1 MPMVELLLV
10 LLFAVALLAYLATR
24 IHLPYPIV
32 LVLGGLAL
40 GFVPGFV
47 PGLPAIDLQPNL
59 IFLLF
64 LPVLLY
70 ADAWTTSWRDFRF
83 NLRPISLLAI
93 GLVITTTLL
102 VAVVAHAVLPNFSWA
117 AAFVLGAIVS
127 PTDAVASTTIAQ
139 RLGAPRRLVT
149 IVEGES
155 LVNDASGL
163 VLYRFA
169 LVALITGV
177 FSFAQAGLTFIWV
190 VVGGVGVGL
199 LVAWLYAQIERRL
212 DDSPI
217 EITLSF
223 LVPFAAYIPAEAVGA
238 SGVLAAVA
246 AGLYVGRKSARII
259 SPASRVQAEAVWGV
273 LTFLLNGLAFIL
285 IGLQLRALLDLLRAQ
300 QITLGELLAYG
311 ALVSLVVIVVRLLW
325 VFPGAYLPYYLFPS
339 IRAREP
345 LPRVRVVWVLG
356 WMGMRGVVSLAAAL
370 ALPLTLASGQAFH
383 ERPLILL
390 LTYCVILATLVGQ
403 GLTLPVLMRKL
414 GVGADGAA
422 EREEG
427 IARLTSARAALRR
440 IDELAEEKWTTDEEI
455 SYLRA
460 IHEHR
465 THRYDGDGD
474 AEEAERDRVQDDVAR
489 RLKREVLQAERKA
502 VIQLRDEG
510 TIGDEVLRRL
520 ERELDLQDIWLEG

>member
-1 MPMVELLLV
+1 MPMVELVLL
-10 LLFAVALLAYLATR
+10 LLFAVATLAYLATR
-24 IHLPYPIV
+24 VHLPYPIV

-40 GFVPGFV
+40 GFVPG
-47 PGLPAIDLQPNL
+47 LPPIDLQPDL

-64 LPVLLY
+64 LPLLLY
-70 ADAWTTSWRDFRF
+70 ADAWSTSWRDFRL
-83 NLRPISLLAI
+83 NLRSISLLAI
-93 GLVITTTLL
+93 GLVIATTLV

-127 PTDAVASTTIAQ
+127 PTDAVASTAIAQ
-139 RLGAPRRLVT
+139 RLGAPQRLVT

-163 VLYRFA
+163 VIYRFA
-169 LVALITGV
+169 LVALITGA

-190 VVGGVGVGL
+190 VVGGVGIGL
-199 LVAWLYAQIERRL
+199 AIAWLYTQIERWL

-238 SGVLAAVA
+238 SGVLAAVS
-246 AGLYVGRKSARII
+246 AGLYVGRRSARII

-273 LTFLLNGLAFIL
+273 LAFLLNGLAFIL
-285 IGLQLRALLDLLRAQ
+285 IGLQLRALVELLRAQ
-300 QITLGELLAYG
+300 QITLGGLLAYG

-325 VFPGAYLPYYLFPS
+325 VFPGAYLPRWLFPS

-345 LPRVRVVWVLG
+345 LPRLRVVVVLG

-370 ALPLTLASGQAFH
+370 ALPLTLAAGQAFP
-383 ERPLILL
+383 ERPLIVL

-403 GLTLPVLMRKL
+403 GLTLPALMRKL
-414 GVGADGAA
+414 HVGTDGAA

-427 IARLTSARAALRR
+427 VARLTSARAALRR
-440 IDELAEEKWTTDEEI
+440 IDELAEEKWTTDEDI
-455 SYLRA
+455 SYLRS

-474 AEEAERDRVQDDVAR
+474 VEEAERDNAQDGVAR
-489 RLKREVLQAERKA
+489 RLKREVLLAERQA

-520 ERELDLQDIWLEG
+520 ERELDLQDIWLQG

>member
-1 MPMVELLLV
+1 MPMVELVLL
-10 LLFAVALLAYLATR
+10 LLFAVAVLAYLAAR

-40 GFVPGFV
+40 GFVPG
-47 PGLPAIDLQPNL
+47 LPTIELQPEL

-70 ADAWTTSWRDFRF
+70 ADAWNTSWRDFRF
-83 NLRPISLLAI
+83 NLRSISLLAI
-93 GLVITTTLL
+93 GLVIATTLL

-127 PTDAVASTTIAQ
+127 PTDAVASTAIAQ
-139 RLGAPRRLVT
+139 RLGAPRRLVA

-163 VLYRFA
+163 VLFRFA
-169 LVALITGV
+169 LAALITGA
-177 FSFAQAGLTFIWV
+177 FSFAQAGLTFLWV
-190 VVGGVGVGL
+190 VAGGVGIGL
-199 LVAWLYAQIERRL
+199 AVAWLYTQIEQRL

-246 AGLYVGRKSARII
+246 AGLYVGRRSARIL
-259 SPASRVQAEAVWGV
+259 SPASRLQAEAVWGV

-285 IGLQLRALLDLLRAQ
+285 IGLQLRALVEVLRAQ
-300 QITLGELLAYG
+300 QFTLAELLGYG
-311 ALVSLVVIVVRLLW
+311 ALISLVVIVVRLLW
-325 VFPGAYLPYYLFPS
+325 VFPGAYLPYYLFPT

-345 LPRVRVVWVLG
+345 LPRVRVVCVLG

-370 ALPLTLASGQAFH
+370 ALPLALASDQPFR
-383 ERPLILL
+383 ERPLIVL

-403 GLTLPVLMRKL
+403 GLTLPALMRQL
-414 GVGADGAA
+414 HVGADGAA

-427 IARLTSARAALRR
+427 IARLYSARAALRR
-440 IDELAEEKWTTDEEI
+440 IDELATEDWTTDEDI
-455 SYLRA
+455 SYLRS

-474 AEEAERDRVQDDVAR
+474 AEEAERDRAQDNVAR
-489 RLKREVLQAERKA
+489 RLKREVLRAERKA

-510 TIGDEVLRRL
+510 AIGDEVLRRL
-520 ERELDLQDIWLEG
+520 ERELDLQDTWLEG

>member
-1 MPMVELLLV
+1 MPMVELVLL
-10 LLFAVALLAYLATR
+10 LLFAVAVLAYLATR
-24 IHLPYPIV
+24 VHLPYPIV

-40 GFVPGFV
+40 GFVPG
-47 PGLPAIDLQPNL
+47 LPTIELEPQL

-70 ADAWTTSWRDFRF
+70 ADAWSTSWRDFRF

-93 GLVITTTLL
+93 GLVIATTLV
-102 VAVVAHAVLPNFSWA
+102 VAVVAHAILPNFSWA

-127 PTDAVASTTIAQ
+127 PTDAVASTAIAQ

-177 FSFAQAGLTFIWV
+177 FSFAQAGLTFLWV
-190 VVGGVGVGL
+190 VTGGVGIGL
-199 LVAWLYAQIERRL
+199 AIAWLYTQIERRL

-273 LTFLLNGLAFIL
+273 LIFLLNGLAFIL
-285 IGLQLRALLDLLRAQ
+285 IGLQLRALVEVLRAQ
-300 QITLGELLAYG
+300 QVTVGELIVYG
-311 ALVSLVVIVVRLLW
+311 VVLSLVVIVVRLLW

-339 IRAREP
+339 IRVREP
-345 LPRVRVVWVLG
+345 MPRVRVVWVLG

-370 ALPLTLASGQAFH
+370 ALPLALASGQAFH
-383 ERPLILL
+383 ERPLIVL

-403 GLTLPVLMRKL
+403 GLTLPALMRKL
-414 GVGADGAA
+414 HVGTDGDV
-422 EREEG
+422 EREEEV
-427 IARLTSARAALRR
+427 ARLTSARAALRR
-440 IDELAEEKWTTDEEI
+440 IDELAEEKWTTDEEV

-474 AEEAERDRVQDDVAR
+474 VEEAERDRVQDDVAR
-489 RLKREVLQAERKA
+489 RLKREVLQAERQA

>member
-10 LLFAVALLAYLATR
+10 LLFAVALLAYLAAR
-24 IHLPYPIV
+24 IHVPYPIV

-40 GFVPGFV
+40 GFVPG
-47 PGLPAIDLQPNL
+47 LPPIDLQPTL

-93 GLVITTTLL
+93 GLVITTTLV
-102 VAVVAHAVLPNFSWA
+102 VAIVAHAVLPNFSWA
-117 AAFVLGAIVS
+117 AALVLGAVVS
-127 PTDAVASTTIAQ
+127 PTDAVASTAIAQ
-139 RLGAPRRLVT
+139 RLGAPQRLVT

-169 LVALITGV
+169 LVALITGA
-177 FSFAQAGLTFIWV
+177 FSFTHVGLTFIWV
-190 VVGGVGVGL
+190 VAGGMGIGL

-217 EITLSF
+217 EITFSF
-223 LVPFAAYIPAEAVGA
+223 LVPFAAYIPAEVVGA

-273 LTFLLNGLAFIL
+273 LTFILNGLAFIL
-285 IGLQLRALLDLLRAQ
+285 IGLQLRALITLVGAQ

-311 ALVSLVVIVVRLLW
+311 ALVSQVVIVVRLLW

-345 LPRVRVVWVLG
+345 LPRLRSVCVLG

-383 ERPLILL
+383 ERPLIVL

-403 GLTLPVLMRKL
+403 GLTLPELMRRL
-414 GVGADGAA
+414 HVGTDGAA
-422 EREEG
+422 EREVE
-427 IARLTSARAALRR
+427 IARLTSARAALQR
-440 IDELAEEKWTTDEEI
+440 IDELVQEKGTTEEEVA
-455 SYLRA
+455 YLRA

-474 AEEAERDRVQDDVAR
+474 TQEAERDRVQEDVAR
-489 RLKREVLQAERKA
+489 RLKREVLQAERQA
-502 VIQLRDEG
+502 VIQLRDQG
-510 TIGDEVLRRL
+510 TIGDGVLRRL

>member
-1 MPMVELLLV
+1 M
-10 LLFAVALLAYLATR
+10 
-24 IHLPYPIV
+24 
-32 LVLGGLAL
+32 
-40 GFVPGFV
+40 
-47 PGLPAIDLQPNL
+47 D
-59 IFLLF
+59 
-64 LPVLLY
+64 
-70 ADAWTTSWRDFRF
+70 TSWRDFRL
-83 NLRPISLLAI
+83 NLRSISLLAI
-93 GLVITTTLL
+93 GLVIATTLV
-102 VAVVAHAVLPNFSWA
+102 VAVVAHAIIPNFSWA

-127 PTDAVASTTIAQ
+127 PTDAVASTAIAQ
-139 RLGAPRRLVT
+139 RLGAPQRLVT

-163 VLYRFA
+163 VIYRFA

-177 FSFAQAGLTFIWV
+177 FSFAQAGLTFLWV
-190 VVGGVGVGL
+190 VVGGVGIGL
-199 LVAWLYAQIERRL
+199 AVAWLYAQIERRL

-273 LTFLLNGLAFIL
+273 LDLPPQWAGVHSDRAATARARQSAGRATDHHWRVAD
-285 IGLQLRALLDLLRAQ
+285 LRRAGESGGDCGAA
-300 QITLGELLAYG
+300 TLGL
-311 ALVSLVVIVVRLLW
+311 SRRLPARW
-325 VFPGAYLPYYLFPS
+325 LFPS
-339 IRAREP
+339 IRTREP
-345 LPRVRVVWVLG
+345 LPRLRVVVVLG

-370 ALPLTLASGQAFH
+370 ALPLTLAAGQAFP
-383 ERPLILL
+383 ERPLIVL

-403 GLTLPVLMRKL
+403 GLTLPALMRKL
-414 GVGADGAA
+414 HVGTDGAA

-427 IARLTSARAALRR
+427 VARLTSARAALRR
-440 IDELAEEKWTTDEEI
+440 IDELSTEDWTTDEDI
-455 SYLRA
+455 SYLRS

-474 AEEAERDRVQDDVAR
+474 AEEAERDNAQDGVAR
-489 RLKREVLQAERKA
+489 RLKREVLQAERQA

-520 ERELDLQDIWLEG
+520 ERELDLQDIWLQG

>member
-1 MPMVELLLV
+1 MPIVELVLV
-10 LLFAVALLAYLATR
+10 LLLAVALLAYLAAR
-24 IHLPYPIV
+24 IHVPYPIV

-40 GFVPGFV
+40 GFVPG
-47 PGLPAIDLQPNL
+47 LPSIDLQPNL

-70 ADAWTTSWRDFRF
+70 ADAWSTSWRDFRL
-83 NLRPISLLAI
+83 NLRSISLLAI
-93 GLVITTTLL
+93 GLVITTTLV
-102 VAVVAHAVLPNFSWA
+102 VAVVAHSVLPGFSWA
-117 AAFVLGAIVS
+117 SAFVLGAIVS
-127 PTDAVASTTIAQ
+127 PTDAVASTAIAQ
-139 RLGAPRRLVT
+139 RLGAPQRLVT

-163 VLYRFA
+163 VVYRFA

-190 VVGGVGVGL
+190 CVGGVGIGL
-199 LVAWLYAQIERRL
+199 LVAWLYTQIERRL

-223 LVPFAAYIPAEAVGA
+223 LVPFAAYIPAEALGA

-246 AGLYVGRKSARII
+246 AGLYAGRQSARII

-273 LTFLLNGLAFIL
+273 LTFILNGLAFIL
-285 IGLQLRALLDLLRAQ
+285 IGLQLRALIDLLRAQ
-300 QITLGELLAYG
+300 EITVGELLAYG
-311 ALVSLVVIVVRLLW
+311 ALVSLIVIVVRLLW
-325 VFPGAYLPYYLFPS
+325 VFPGAYLPRWLLPS

-345 LPRVRVVWVLG
+345 LPRWRVVVVLG

-370 ALPLTLASGQAFH
+370 ALPLTLASGQSFQ
-383 ERPLILL
+383 ERPLIVL

-403 GLTLPVLMRKL
+403 GLTLPALMRRL
-414 GVGADGAA
+414 GIGTDGAA

-427 IARLTSARAALRR
+427 IARLASARAALRR
-440 IDELAEEKWTTDEEI
+440 IDELADEKWTTDETV
-455 SYLRA
+455 SYLRS

-474 AEEAERDRVQDDVAR
+474 AEEAQRDSVEDGAAR
-489 RLKREVLQAERKA
+489 RLKREVLQAERQA

-510 TIGDEVLRRL
+510 TIGEGVLRRL